1 MYYMFLTRLLTFI
14 LFSLLNTINSVKQP
28 HPQPSFHLFKE
39 SILHKQSLVQN
50 EGLDIRKN
58 NSFQNDFVEQEQIIL
73 IAKYIEKKKLLE
85 FLLNKDISLHSKIE
99 KIEKCNELLM
109 DDFDS
114 KRIQGPS
121 LNLGLKKDFDEFLSS

>member
-1 MYYMFLTRLLTFI
+1 MFFALTSWRFVFV
-14 LFSLLNTINSVKQP
+14 LFFLLNTVSFTNSVKQP
-28 HPQPSFHLFKE
+28 QPSLHLFKE
-39 SILHKQSLVQN
+39 NILHKQSLVQN

-58 NSFQNDFVEQEQIIL
+58 NSFVKEQEQLIL

-114 KRIQGPS
+114 KTVVAPS
-121 LNLGLKKDFDEFLSS
+121 INLGLKKDFDEFLSS

>member
-1 MYYMFLTRLLTFI
+1 MFLTRLLTFI
-14 LFSLLNTINSVKQP
+14 LFFLLNNSSFTNSVKQ
-28 HPQPSFHLFKE
+28 PQPSFHLFKE

-58 NSFQNDFVEQEQIIL
+58 NSFKEEQEQLIL

-85 FLLNKDISLHSKIE
+85 FLLNKDNCLHSKID
-99 KIEKCNELLM
+99 KIEKCNDLLM
-109 DDFDS
+109 DHL

>member
-1 MYYMFLTRLLTFI
+1 MYYMFLTKLLRFF
-14 LFSLLNTINSVKQP
+14 LFFLLNITNSVK
-28 HPQPSFHLFKE
+28 HPQPSLHLFKE

-50 EGLDIRKN
+50 EGIDIRKN
-58 NSFQNDFVEQEQIIL
+58 NSFEEEREQLIL

-109 DDFDS
+109 DDFDL
-114 KRIQGPS
+114 KGIQGPS

>member
-1 MYYMFLTRLLTFI
+1 MFLTRLHPFI
-14 LFSLLNTINSVKQP
+14 LFFLLNIVNSVKQP
-28 HPQPSFHLFKE
+28 LYLFKE

-58 NSFQNDFVEQEQIIL
+58 NSFKEEQEQIIL

-85 FLLNKDISLHSKIE
+85 FLLNNDICIHSKIE

-109 DDFDS
+109 DDF
-114 KRIQGPS
+114 KINQKQNQNPYPP
-121 LNLGLKKDFDEFLSS
+121 NLGLKKDFDEFLTS